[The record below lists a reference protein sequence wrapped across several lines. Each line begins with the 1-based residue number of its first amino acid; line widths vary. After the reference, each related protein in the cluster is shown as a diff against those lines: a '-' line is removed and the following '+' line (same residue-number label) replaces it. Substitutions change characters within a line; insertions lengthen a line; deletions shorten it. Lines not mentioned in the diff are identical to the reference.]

1 MRLPKLLKS
10 EKGAA
15 LILAIMAMVIMT
27 TVIVEFAYNTRVDIA
42 MVSNYRATQQGRY
55 FSEVGIEAAKVLLLS
70 DLERDAADGVLIDYY
85 AYDASRATEDG
96 TTPIQGAMA
105 GLAGAGGAGG
115 GMPGGMGAGGELN
128 EVWSLMTEELPAI
141 PLADTGAQIKLIIQD
156 EAGKVNL
163 NQFDVPRGFSL
174 DSPLGKRWV
183 AFFMACGLEEQDA
196 AALVPLLQDWID
208 KNDEAVTNGAES
220 SYYEQLSPGFMARNG
235 VMFGLDE
242 LRLIEGIKPEVWAKI
257 APHVTVYPQVGAVG
271 SRLNVNT
278 ADKEALQFLD
288 PGLDAELAQRI
299 IDERNE
305 NPFKADSEFRQVL
318 DGANAGEI
326 AQRVVTAG
334 ITLRS
339 DVYSVRSSAVVNGVE
354 YTVRAVLE
362 RARGTKEIKVHY
374 WRAD

>member
-1 MRLPKLLKS
+1 MGPFKHIRN
-10 EKGAA
+10 ERGAA

-70 DLERDAADGVLIDYY
+70 DLERDALDGRLIDYY

-105 GLAGAGGAGG
+105 GLAGGGAGG
-115 GMPGGMGAGGELN
+115 GMPGGVAAGGELN

-141 PLADTGAQIKLIIQD
+141 PLADTGAQIKLTIQD
-156 EAGKVNL
+156 ESGKVNL
-163 NQFDVPRGFSL
+163 NQFDVPRGFELS
-174 DSPLGKRWV
+174 SPLGQRWV

-220 SYYEQLSPGFMARNG
+220 SYYQQLNPGFMARNG

-242 LRLIEGIKPEVWAKI
+242 LRLIEGIKPEVWSKI

-278 ADKEALQFLD
+278 ASKEALQFLD
-288 PGLDAELAQRI
+288 KALDAELAQAV
-299 IDERNE
+299 IDERN
-305 NPFKADSEFRQVL
+305 NTPFESDSKFRDVI
-318 DGANAGEI
+318 NAFGSTDLT
-326 AQRVVTAG
+326 QRVVTAG
-334 ITLRS
+334 IALRS
-339 DVYSVRSSAVVNGVE
+339 DVFSVRSSAVVGGVE

-362 RARGTKEIKVHY
+362 RARGSKEIKVHY

>member
-1 MRLPKLLKS
+1 MRLKLLNN
-10 EKGAA
+10 ERGAA

-27 TVIVEFAYNTRVDIA
+27 TIIIEFAYNTRVDIA

-55 FSEVGIEAAKVLLLS
+55 FSEVGVEAAKVLLLS
-70 DLERDAADGVLIDYY
+70 DLERDASDGALVDYY
-85 AYDASRATEDG
+85 AYDASRTTEDG
-96 TTPIQGAMA
+96 TTPLQGAMA
-105 GLAGAGGAGG
+105 GMAGGGAGG
-115 GMPGGMGAGGELN
+115 GMPGGLGAGGELA
-128 EVWSLMTEELPAI
+128 EVWSLMTDELPAI
-141 PLADTGAQIKLIIQD
+141 PLAETGAQIKLTIQD

-163 NQFDVPRGFSL
+163 NQFDVPRGFTL

-208 KNDEAVTNGAES
+208 KNDEAVSNGAES
-220 SYYEQLSPGFMARNG
+220 SYYEQLNPGFMARNG

-242 LRLIEGIKPEVWAKI
+242 LRLIEGIKAEVWSKI

-278 ADKEALQFLD
+278 ASKEALQFLD
-288 PGLDAELAQRI
+288 PALDAEVAQAI
-299 IDERNE
+299 IDSRNE

-318 DGANAGEI
+318 FPYGTDLE
-326 AQRVVTAG
+326 QRVVTAG
-334 ITLRS
+334 VTLRS

-362 RARGTKEIKVHY
+362 RARGSKEIRVHY